1 MHRVTPI
8 GFKAEPPSWAMGA
21 LSFLRPAKEV
31 PTTWWSA
38 ADPMTT
44 RPPARTLMILI
55 IGLWIFGTGD
65 AMLIAAGIGNTPW
78 TVLAEGIALNISWS
92 VGQATFLVSILVL
105 LLWIPLKERPG
116 IGTILNV
123 VFIAA
128 AIEVMV
134 PRLPVPD
141 SQAMAVAEVLAGV
154 LLIGIGSGIY
164 LTANLGPGP
173 RDGWM
178 TGLQR
183 TSGIPI
189 ARVRGGIEV
198 SVLVLGWLMG
208 GTFRE
213 GTILFAVLIGP
224 VVAICLNLAG
234 RFCSPG
240 EVHG

>member
-1 MHRVTPI
+1 
-8 GFKAEPPSWAMGA
+8 MGV
-21 LSFLRPAKEV
+21 LSLLHPAKEV

-38 ADPMTT
+38 TDPMTLM
-44 RPPARTLMILI
+44 PPVRTLLILI
-55 IGLWIFGTGD
+55 AGLWIFGTGD

-78 TVLAEGIALNISWS
+78 TVLAQGIALNIDWS
-92 VGQATFLVSILVL
+92 VGQATFLVSFLVL
-105 LLWIPLKERPG
+105 LLWIPLKEKPG
-116 IGTILNV
+116 IGTILNAI
-123 VFIAA
+123 FIAV

-134 PRLPVPD
+134 PLLPVPD
-141 SQAMAVAEVLAGV
+141 SQTMAVAEVIVGV

-178 TGLQR
+178 TGLQKA
-183 TSGIPI
+183 SGIPI
-189 ARVRGGIEV
+189 ARVRGSIEV
-198 SVLVLGWLMG
+198 SVLVIGVLLG

-224 VVAICLNLAG
+224 VVAVCLNLAG
-234 RFCSPG
+234 RFGNPG

>member
-1 MHRVTPI
+1 
-8 GFKAEPPSWAMGA
+8 MGV

-38 ADPMTT
+38 TDPMST
-44 RPPARTLMILI
+44 RPPARTLLILI
-55 IGLWIFGTGD
+55 VGLWIFGTGD
-65 AMLIAAGIGNTPW
+65 AILIAAGIGNTPW
-78 TVLAEGIALNISWS
+78 TVLAEGIALNINWS
-92 VGQATFLVSILVL
+92 VGQATFLVSVLVL
-105 LLWIPLKERPG
+105 FLWIPLKEKPG
-116 IGTILNV
+116 IGTILNAIIISV
-123 VFIAA
+123 

-134 PRLPVPD
+134 PLLPVPD
-141 SQAMAVAEVLAGV
+141 SHTMAVAEVLIGV

-178 TGLQR
+178 TGLQKA
-183 TSGIPI
+183 SGIPI
-189 ARVRGGIEV
+189 ARVRVVIEV
-198 SVLVLGWLMG
+198 SVLVLGVLLG

-213 GTILFAVLIGP
+213 GTILFALLIGP

-234 RFCSPG
+234 RFGSPG